1 MEAGQIKDIDSYISG
16 FPKETQK
23 ILIKLRKTIKQAAP
37 AAEETIN
44 YQMPTFVLH
53 GNLVHFAAYKN
64 HIGFYP
70 TPTAIV
76 KFHQQL
82 SAWEGAKGSVKF
94 PIEYEIPYGL
104 ISEIVKFRVNENEER
119 AATKT
124 KKTLKICPQGH
135 KYYKSSDC
143 PTCPVCEQENKPDD
157 GFLAVLSAPA
167 RRALENNG
175 IKTLQQLSTFN
186 EAQILA
192 LHGMGP
198 ASMPKLRKALQEKG
212 LSFAHVS

>member
-1 MEAGQIKDIDSYISG
+1 MEAGKIKDIDSYIGG

-23 ILIKLRKTIKQAAP
+23 ILLKLRKTIKQAAP

-70 TPTAIV
+70 TPSAIV
-76 KFHQQL
+76 KFQKQL

-94 PIEYEIPYGL
+94 PIDDEIPYDL
-104 ISEIVKFRVNENEER
+104 ISEMVRFKVNENEER
-119 AATKT
+119 AAAKT
-124 KKTLKICPQGH
+124 KKTLRTCPRGH

-143 PTCPVCEQENKPDD
+143 PTCPICEEANKPSE
-157 GFLAVLSAPA
+157 GFLSL
-167 RRALENNG
+167 L
-175 IKTLQQLSTFN
+175 
-186 EAQILA
+186 
-192 LHGMGP
+192 
-198 ASMPKLRKALQEKG
+198 
-212 LSFAHVS
+212 